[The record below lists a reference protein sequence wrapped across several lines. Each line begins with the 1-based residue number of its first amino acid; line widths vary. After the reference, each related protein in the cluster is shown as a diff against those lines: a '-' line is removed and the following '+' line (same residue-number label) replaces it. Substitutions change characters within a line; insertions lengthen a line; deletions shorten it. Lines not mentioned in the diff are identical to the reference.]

1 MFWRTCGYQ
10 DTRNLMIDNNFI
22 EDETLSLTSARLTEQ
37 TAIAASKFIGSG
49 DEQKANTAAINA
61 MTRGLSNLKI
71 RGNLVA
77 GSQEEQRSKS
87 IVQINIGTG
96 RGPEL
101 DVAIDPLEGKTLTAK
116 GLPNALSVIA
126 FGPKNSFL
134 KVPKLYME
142 KLAVGPNFPKN
153 IITLDMTPTERIY
166 ELSREKNCR
175 PSEINICVLER
186 PRNLSLIEEVR
197 KTGAKINLISDG
209 DIAGIIS
216 CLRNDETGIDSYMGS
231 GGAQE
236 GILSAVAA
244 KCLGGQMQ
252 GRILLDNPLERQLL
266 IEEYHLDPKKL
277 IDIDEMV
284 RGPVIFAASG
294 VTDSSLMKG
303 VKSTSKFT
311 QVETLLLRSKTMSF
325 RKIVY
330 RKQNIE

>member
-1 MFWRTCGYQ
+1 MTDDSF
-10 DTRNLMIDNNFI
+10 N
-22 EDETLSLTSARLTEQ
+22 EDEILSLTSARLTEQ

-49 DEQKANTAAINA
+49 DEEKANIAAISA
-61 MTRGLSNLKI
+61 MYQGLENLKI
-71 RGNLVA
+71 RGSLAA
-77 GSQEEQRSKS
+77 GSQNEQEPISFTKK
-87 IVQINIGTG
+87 NIGTG
-96 RGPEL
+96 QGPEL

-126 FGPKNSFL
+126 FGAKNSFL
-134 KVPKLYME
+134 RVPKLYME

-153 IITLDMTPTERIY
+153 ILTLDMTPTERIH
-166 ELSREKNCR
+166 ELAKEKNCK
-175 PSEINICVLER
+175 PCDINICVLER

-209 DIAGIIS
+209 DIAGIIN

-236 GILSAVAA
+236 GILSAVAT

-252 GRILLDNPLERQLL
+252 GRILTESSSERQVL
-266 IEEYHLDPKKL
+266 IEEYNLDPKRI
-277 IDIDEMV
+277 IDINEMV

-294 VTDSSLMKG
+294 VTDSALMKG
-303 VKSTSKFT
+303 VRSTSRFT

-330 RKQNIE
+330 RKLNTT

>member
-1 MFWRTCGYQ
+1 MTDDSF
-10 DTRNLMIDNNFI
+10 N
-22 EDETLSLTSARLTEQ
+22 EDEILSLTSARLTEQ

-49 DEQKANTAAINA
+49 DEEKANIAAISA
-61 MTRGLSNLKI
+61 MSQGLENLKI
-71 RGNLVA
+71 RGYLAA
-77 GSQEEQRSKS
+77 GSQNEQETNSFTKK
-87 IVQINIGTG
+87 NIGIG
-96 RGPEL
+96 QGPEL

-126 FGPKNSFL
+126 FGAKNSFL
-134 KVPKLYME
+134 RVPKLYME
-142 KLAVGPNFPKN
+142 KLAVGPNYPKN
-153 IITLDMTPTERIY
+153 ILTLDMTPTERIY
-166 ELSREKNCR
+166 ELAKEKNCKACD
-175 PSEINICVLER
+175 INICVLER

-209 DIAGIIS
+209 DIAGIIN

-236 GILSAVAA
+236 GILSAVAT

-252 GRILLDNPLERQLL
+252 GRILTESSSERQVL
-266 IEEYHLDPKKL
+266 IEEYNLDPKRI
-277 IDIDEMV
+277 IDINEMV

-294 VTDSSLMKG
+294 VTDSALMKG
-303 VKSTSKFT
+303 VRSTSRFT

-330 RKQNIE
+330 RKSNTI

>member
-1 MFWRTCGYQ
+1 MTDDSF
-10 DTRNLMIDNNFI
+10 N
-22 EDETLSLTSARLTEQ
+22 EDEILSLTSARLTEQ

-49 DEQKANTAAINA
+49 DEEKANIAAISA
-61 MTRGLSNLKI
+61 MYQGLENLKI
-71 RGNLVA
+71 RGSLAA
-77 GSQEEQRSKS
+77 GSQNEQEPISFTKK
-87 IVQINIGTG
+87 NIGTG
-96 RGPEL
+96 QGPEL

-126 FGPKNSFL
+126 FGAKNSFL
-134 KVPKLYME
+134 RVPKLYME
-142 KLAVGPNFPKN
+142 KLAVGPNYPKN
-153 IITLDMTPTERIY
+153 ILTLDMTPTERIH
-166 ELSREKNCR
+166 ELAKEKNCK
-175 PSEINICVLER
+175 PCDINICVLER

-209 DIAGIIS
+209 DIAGIIN

-236 GILSAVAA
+236 GILSAVAT

-252 GRILLDNPLERQLL
+252 GRILTESSSERQVL
-266 IEEYHLDPKKL
+266 IEEYNLDPKRI
-277 IDIDEMV
+277 IDINEMV

-294 VTDSSLMKG
+294 VTDSALMKG
-303 VKSTSKFT
+303 VRSTSRFT

-330 RKQNIE
+330 RKLNTT

>member
-1 MFWRTCGYQ
+1 MTDDSF
-10 DTRNLMIDNNFI
+10 N
-22 EDETLSLTSARLTEQ
+22 EDEILSLTSARLTEQ

-49 DEQKANTAAINA
+49 DEEKANIAAISA
-61 MTRGLSNLKI
+61 MYQGLENLKI
-71 RGNLVA
+71 RGSLAA
-77 GSQEEQRSKS
+77 GSQNEQEPISFTKK
-87 IVQINIGTG
+87 NIGTG
-96 RGPEL
+96 QGPEL

-126 FGPKNSFL
+126 FGAKNSFL
-134 KVPKLYME
+134 RVPKLYME

-153 IITLDMTPTERIY
+153 ILTLDMTPTERIH
-166 ELSREKNCR
+166 ELAKEKNCK
-175 PSEINICVLER
+175 PCDINICVLER

-209 DIAGIIS
+209 DIAGIIN

-236 GILSAVAA
+236 GILSAVAT

-252 GRILLDNPLERQLL
+252 GRILTESSSERQVL
-266 IEEYHLDPKKL
+266 IEEYNLDPKRI
-277 IDIDEMV
+277 IDMNEMV

-294 VTDSSLMKG
+294 VTDSALMKG
-303 VKSTSKFT
+303 VRSTSRFT

-330 RKQNIE
+330 RKLNTT

>member
-1 MFWRTCGYQ
+1 MTDDSF
-10 DTRNLMIDNNFI
+10 N
-22 EDETLSLTSARLTEQ
+22 EDEILSLTSARLTEQ

-49 DEQKANTAAINA
+49 DEEKANIAAIST
-61 MTRGLSNLKI
+61 MYQGLENLKI
-71 RGNLVA
+71 RGSLAA
-77 GSQEEQRSKS
+77 GSQNEQEPISFTKK
-87 IVQINIGTG
+87 NIGTG
-96 RGPEL
+96 QGPEL

-126 FGPKNSFL
+126 FGAKNSFL
-134 KVPKLYME
+134 RVPKLYME

-153 IITLDMTPTERIY
+153 ILTLDMTPTERIH
-166 ELSREKNCR
+166 ELAKEKNCK
-175 PSEINICVLER
+175 PYDINICVLER

-236 GILSAVAA
+236 GILSAVAT
-244 KCLGGQMQ
+244 KCVGGQMQ
-252 GRILLDNPLERQLL
+252 GRILTESSSERQLL
-266 IEEYHLDPKKL
+266 IEEYNLDPKRI
-277 IDIDEMV
+277 IDINEMV

-294 VTDSSLMKG
+294 VTDSALMKG
-303 VKSTSKFT
+303 VRSTSRFT

-330 RKQNIE
+330 RKLNTT

>member
-1 MFWRTCGYQ
+1 MTDDSF
-10 DTRNLMIDNNFI
+10 N
-22 EDETLSLTSARLTEQ
+22 EDEILSLTSARLTEQ

-49 DEQKANTAAINA
+49 DEEKANIAAISA
-61 MTRGLSNLKI
+61 MYQGLENLKI
-71 RGNLVA
+71 RGSLAA
-77 GSQEEQRSKS
+77 GSQNEQEPISLTKK
-87 IVQINIGTG
+87 NIGTG
-96 RGPEL
+96 QGPEL

-126 FGPKNSFL
+126 FGAKNSFL
-134 KVPKLYME
+134 RVPKLYME

-153 IITLDMTPTERIY
+153 ILTLDMTPTERIH
-166 ELSREKNCR
+166 ELAKEKNCK
-175 PSEINICVLER
+175 PCDINICVLER

-209 DIAGIIS
+209 DIAGIIN

-236 GILSAVAA
+236 GILSAVAT

-252 GRILLDNPLERQLL
+252 GRILTESSSERQVL
-266 IEEYHLDPKKL
+266 IEEYNLDPKRI
-277 IDIDEMV
+277 IDINEMV

-294 VTDSSLMKG
+294 VTDSALMKG
-303 VKSTSKFT
+303 VRSTSRFT

-330 RKQNIE
+330 RKLNTK

>member
-1 MFWRTCGYQ
+1 MTDGSF
-10 DTRNLMIDNNFI
+10 N
-22 EDETLSLTSARLTEQ
+22 EDEILSLTSARLTEQ

-49 DEQKANTAAINA
+49 DEEKANIAAISA
-61 MTRGLSNLKI
+61 MSQGLENLKI
-71 RGNLVA
+71 RGYLAA
-77 GSQEEQRSKS
+77 GSKNEQEPISFTKK
-87 IVQINIGTG
+87 NIGTG
-96 RGPEL
+96 QGPEL

-126 FGPKNSFL
+126 FGAKNSFL
-134 KVPKLYME
+134 RVPKLYME
-142 KLAVGPNFPKN
+142 KLAVGPNYPKN
-153 IITLDMTPTERIY
+153 ILTLDMTPTERIH
-166 ELSREKNCR
+166 ELAKEKNCK
-175 PSEINICVLER
+175 PCDINICVLER

-209 DIAGIIS
+209 DIAGIIN

-236 GILSAVAA
+236 GILSAVAT

-252 GRILLDNPLERQLL
+252 GRILTESSSERQVL
-266 IEEYHLDPKKL
+266 IEEYNLDPKRI
-277 IDIDEMV
+277 IDINEMV

-294 VTDSSLMKG
+294 VTDSALMKG
-303 VKSTSKFT
+303 VRSTSRFT

-330 RKQNIE
+330 RKLNTT

>member
-1 MFWRTCGYQ
+1 MTDDSF
-10 DTRNLMIDNNFI
+10 N
-22 EDETLSLTSARLTEQ
+22 EDEILSLTSARLTEQ

-49 DEQKANTAAINA
+49 DEEKANIAAISA
-61 MTRGLSNLKI
+61 MYQGLENLKI
-71 RGNLVA
+71 RGSLAA
-77 GSQEEQRSKS
+77 GSQNEQEPISFTKKY
-87 IVQINIGTG
+87 IGTG
-96 RGPEL
+96 QGPEL

-126 FGPKNSFL
+126 FGAKNSFL
-134 KVPKLYME
+134 RVPKLYME
-142 KLAVGPNFPKN
+142 KLAVGPNYPKN
-153 IITLDMTPTERIY
+153 ILTLDMTPTERIH
-166 ELSREKNCR
+166 ELAKEKNCK
-175 PSEINICVLER
+175 PYDINICVLER

-209 DIAGIIS
+209 DIAGIIN

-236 GILSAVAA
+236 GILSAVAT

-252 GRILLDNPLERQLL
+252 GRLLTESSSERQVL
-266 IEEYHLDPKKL
+266 IEEYNLDPKRI
-277 IDIDEMV
+277 IDINEMV

-294 VTDSSLMKG
+294 VTDSALMKG
-303 VKSTSKFT
+303 VRSTSRFT

-330 RKQNIE
+330 RKLNTT

>member
-1 MFWRTCGYQ
+1 MTDDSF
-10 DTRNLMIDNNFI
+10 N
-22 EDETLSLTSARLTEQ
+22 EDEILSLTSARLTEQ

-49 DEQKANTAAINA
+49 DEEKANIAAIST
-61 MTRGLSNLKI
+61 MYQGLENLKI
-71 RGNLVA
+71 RGSLAA
-77 GSQEEQRSKS
+77 GSQNEQEPISFTKK
-87 IVQINIGTG
+87 NIGTG
-96 RGPEL
+96 QGPEL

-126 FGPKNSFL
+126 FGAKNSFL
-134 KVPKLYME
+134 RVPKLYME
-142 KLAVGPNFPKN
+142 KLAVGPNYPKN
-153 IITLDMTPTERIY
+153 ILTLDMTPTERIH
-166 ELSREKNCR
+166 ELAKEKNCK
-175 PSEINICVLER
+175 PCDINICVLER

-209 DIAGIIS
+209 DIAGIIN

-236 GILSAVAA
+236 GILSAVAT

-252 GRILLDNPLERQLL
+252 GRILTESSSERQVL
-266 IEEYHLDPKKL
+266 IEEYNLDPKRI
-277 IDIDEMV
+277 IDINEMV

-294 VTDSSLMKG
+294 VTDSALMKG
-303 VKSTSKFT
+303 VRSTSRFT

-330 RKQNIE
+330 RKQNII